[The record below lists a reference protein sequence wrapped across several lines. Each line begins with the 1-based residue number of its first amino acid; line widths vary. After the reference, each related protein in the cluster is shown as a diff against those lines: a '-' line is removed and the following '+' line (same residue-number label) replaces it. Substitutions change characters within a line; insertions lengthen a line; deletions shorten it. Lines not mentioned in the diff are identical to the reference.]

1 MLYLIFRHN
10 ETVEKV
16 HFETNLQIFKKVF
29 FSTQVKKQSIAA
41 LELQQPSVC
50 MLSII
55 NLVFLFLFG
64 VEPLAKYFSKKILF
78 RQAQRLASSE
88 NKAERSG
95 VLFFRCKRLL
105 AALPMLW

>member
-1 MLYLIFRHN
+1 MAKKLSISASN

-16 HFETNLQIFKKVF
+16 HFGTNLQK
-29 FSTQVKKQSIAA
+29 
-41 LELQQPSVC
+41 PSVY

-78 RQAQRLASSE
+78 RQAQRF
-88 NKAERSG
+88 G
-95 VLFFRCKRLL
+95 
-105 AALPMLW
+105 